1 MKHIRCN
8 DITKALLALTA
19 FLFFSTQGR
28 AQFTIKEN
36 FMGSSVGG
44 DIILG
49 GTGTGNQNAYLT
61 SGNNY
66 DSGDPDQPGLAAPHR
81 GQQRTGPGYA
91 YIDKSFPSTLGVVH

>member
-36 FMGSSVGG
+36 FMGSSVGV
-44 DIILG
+44 ILSWAEQEPA
-49 GTGTGNQNAYLT
+49 TRM
-61 SGNNY
+61 
-66 DSGDPDQPGLAAPHR
+66 P
-81 GQQRTGPGYA
+81 
-91 YIDKSFPSTLGVVH
+91 I